1 MTFADPRVCLSCR
14 GSIDEGAATC
24 PHCGMNLGS
33 QEIQQAW
40 RALVVADQW
49 VDRARAMGADGDRAG
64 VQQDAPAAAPGPAA
78 PKQRRLSAGTV
89 LLVLG
94 AVSLLVAGLI
104 FITVSWGSLG
114 IVGRALALLAFTAI
128 VGGLAHVLTRRGLR
142 ASAESL
148 WTVFLGLLTLD
159 WFAARDQ
166 GLFGL
171 DAVPGGHASGIWGAV
186 LLVAG
191 VGIARAA
198 QGPLGRTLV
207 APAIAAGA
215 APVIGA
221 GGVVGELTEDVF
233 WWALCTGVLAGAAM
247 LVHRRLKLRPAFVV
261 AGAGTAIL
269 AAVAIIAALVEAID
283 HPSLHELVRGG
294 HGVPLIVVAL
304 VTALVGVVTRD
315 HIRSA
320 AAMVS
325 ALSMATLVAI
335 AADAAWEMRGAFVVG
350 AFVAVGFAALAVGN
364 GAWRRGLRWASGIA
378 ASLIAVGGG
387 WWLGR
392 FVEVAAA
399 GAVGERA
406 TRLSDRIVLGPHVP
420 VGPWWVPVIIAL
432 GVGGALLLARRWP
445 ELSSHAHVRS
455 HLAGA
460 ATTTLA
466 LGAATAVAIP
476 IPPAVSLGASLVL
489 IGAALTL
496 VNRATPGGTSRL
508 RGTVWRH
515 LGSAVVAIAP
525 VVTLSSWPA
534 SLVVWP
540 LAAVVLALSGW
551 RELDAGIRWAERGFA
566 AWWASLVPGI
576 AMAYAGRSTRTVALA
591 IIVGAV
597 VVLVVSA
604 VRHRDGRAV
613 SASDLGAGAATLI
626 GLALGAVSGLDALPW
641 TVAGAGITVAGLV
654 SPTRRWCRWAGP
666 VLFGIAYVVRLAE
679 SRVDVVEAYTAPFA
693 VALLGVGLWA
703 LRKPEMGT
711 LRALGPGVTLGLLP
725 SLPWALD
732 EPTSVRALLLGLVAV
747 AFIAMGLVRRWRAP
761 FLGGSTVVLLLVVA
775 NIGPWAVGLPRW
787 LLIATLGAV
796 AIAIGATWESRVRNG
811 RAAAAYVSS
820 MR

>member
-24 PHCGMNLGS
+24 RHCGMNLDS

-49 VDRARAMGADGDRAG
+49 VERARALGARSGGVD
-64 VQQDAPAAAPGPAA
+64 VQQATPVAAPGPAA

-142 ASAESL
+142 ASAEAL

-171 DAVPGGHASGIWGAV
+171 DAVPGGHATGIWGVV

-191 VGIARAA
+191 VGIAKAA
-198 QGPLGRTLV
+198 HGPLGKTLV

-221 GGVVGELTEDVF
+221 GGVVGELTDDVF
-233 WWALCTGVLAGAAM
+233 WWALCTGVLAGAVT
-247 LVHRRLKLRPAFVV
+247 LVHRRLKLHPAFVV

-269 AAVAIIAALVEAID
+269 AAVAVIAALVEAID
-283 HPSLHELVRGG
+283 HPSLHELVREG

-304 VTALVGVVTRD
+304 VAALVGFVTRD
-315 HIRSA
+315 RIRSA

-325 ALSMATLVAI
+325 ALSAATLVAT

-350 AFVAVGFAALAVGN
+350 AFVAVGCAALAAGD
-364 GAWRRGLRWASGIA
+364 GAWRRGLRWAAGIA
-378 ASLIAVGGG
+378 AALIAVGGG

-392 FVEVAAA
+392 LVEVAAA
-399 GAVGERA
+399 GAVGERT
-406 TRLSDRIVLGPHVP
+406 TRLADRIVLGPHVP
-420 VGPWWVPVIIAL
+420 VGPWWVPVVIAL
-432 GVGGALLLARRWP
+432 GVGGALFLARRWP
-445 ELSSHAHVRS
+445 EVSSHAQAGS
-455 HLAGA
+455 HLTGA
-460 ATTTLA
+460 ATTSLA

-476 IPPAVSLGASLVL
+476 IPPAVSLGASLVV
-489 IGAALTL
+489 IGAALTF
-496 VNRATPGGTSRL
+496 VNKQTPP
-508 RGTVWRH
+508 VWRH

-540 LAAVVLALSGW
+540 MAAVVLALSGW
-551 RELDAGIRWAERGFA
+551 REPDVGIRWAARGFA

-597 VVLVVSA
+597 VVLIVSA

-613 SASDLGAGAATLI
+613 SASDLGAGAAISI
-626 GLALGAVSGLDALPW
+626 GLILGATSGLDALPW

-654 SPTRRWCRWAGP
+654 NRERQWFRWAGP
-666 VLFGIAYVVRLAE
+666 VLLGIAYVVRLAE

-711 LRALGPGVTLGLLP
+711 LRALGPGVTLALLP
-725 SLPWALD
+725 SLPAALD
-732 EPTSVRALLLGLVAV
+732 EPTSLRALLLGLVAV
-747 AFIAMGLVRRWRAP
+747 AFIGAGLGRRWRAP
-761 FLGGSTVVLLLVVA
+761 FVGGSTVVLLLVIA
-775 NIGPWAVGLPRW
+775 NIGPWTVGLPRW
-787 LLIATLGAV
+787 LLIAALGAI

-811 RAAAAYVSS
+811 RAAASYVSA